1 MELDMDRFR
10 QIFLQ
15 ECAENLE
22 VLEAELL
29 ALEAGLADDDSINK
43 VFRAAHSIKGG
54 AGTFG
59 LSEMSRFT
67 HHLETLLDELRSGQ
81 RQSTPALVALML
93 KATDVI
99 AQMRSDA
106 EAGGNGSSPNA
117 EDISQQLQA
126 ALGKGEAAL
135 PDTAVATTA
144 TTEGADWQ
152 LEFVPHA
159 DMLASGNDPVRLL
172 RELAEL
178 GMQVKQC
185 NFGRLYD
192 ADYDPQLCY
201 LSWSLTGPGDIDES
215 EILEIFDWVEGEC
228 DVNLSRQTT
237 ASPAP
242 VLTDAEPLAVTAAV
256 SSAQPQPVASE
267 PPKAAAPAR
276 SAPEQ
281 SIRIDIRKIDQ
292 LINLVGELV
301 ITQSMLASLE
311 GTDGEDTQERLAR
324 GLSLLKSNTKALQES
339 VLGIRMLPISFAFNR
354 FPRLVRDISQQLGK
368 DVTLKMVGEHTELDK
383 TVLERI
389 GDPLV
394 HMVRNALDH
403 GIEMPDARRNNGK
416 DAGGTLTL
424 SACHEGGN
432 VVIDIED
439 DGAGL
444 DKQKLWNKAVEKDL
458 AITRDRR
465 IDEFSDAQ
473 IYDLIFAPGFSTA
486 AAVSDLSGRGV
497 GMDVVKRNISD
508 LGGSVEITSK
518 LGKGTRFRIRLPL
531 TMAIL
536 DGQLVAVG
544 EELFVIPLINIVES
558 LKLDTDCLIKA
569 GGGVVFY
576 QLRQQTLPVV
586 WLSELLGTRGEPG
599 PIPLLCVV
607 EAAGRKLGLVV
618 DALLAQQQV
627 VIKSLEQNFRRLPG
641 ISGATILGDGQ
652 VCLILDVPG
661 LVARRMAQGGKADA
675 VTAA

>member
-15 ECAENLE
+15 ECAENLA
-22 VLEAELL
+22 VLESDLL
-29 ALEAGLADDDSINK
+29 ALERGSGDEDCIHR

-59 LSEMSRFT
+59 LKAMSGFT
-67 HHLETLLDELRSGQ
+67 HHLETLLDELRSGK
-81 RQSTPALVALML
+81 RSIDANLVSLML

-99 AQMRSDA
+99 AQMRGDA
-106 EAGGNGSSPNA
+106 EGGGEGQSPEA
-117 EDISQQLQA
+117 DAVRGQLEA
-126 ALGKGEAAL
+126 ALGMAAA
-135 PDTAVATTA
+135 PPEQAKASA
-144 TTEGADWQ
+144 AQGSGDWQ
-152 LEFVPHA
+152 LVMQPHG
-159 DMLASGNDPVRLL
+159 DILASGNEPLRLL
-172 RELAEL
+172 RELAAL
-178 GMQVKQC
+178 GFKVISVSLGALHQGNYQ
-185 NFGRLYD
+185 
-192 ADYDPQLCY
+192 PEHCY
-201 LSWSLTGPGDIDES
+201 LGWTLAGPGQIPEADIR
-215 EILEIFDWVEGEC
+215 EIFEWVEDEC
-228 DVNLSRQTT
+228 DISLSRQ
-237 ASPAP
+237 AGPA
-242 VLTDAEPLAVTAAV
+242 EAAP
-256 SSAQPQPVASE
+256 QPQAEAKAQVAE
-267 PPKAAAPAR
+267 AKA
-276 SAPEQ
+276 APEQ
-281 SIRIDIRKIDQ
+281 SIRIDIRKIDA

-311 GTDGEDTQERLAR
+311 GLGGEAIEERFSR

-354 FPRLVRDISQQLGK
+354 FPRLVRDLAKQLGK
-368 DVTLKMVGEHTELDK
+368 DVDLKLVGEQTELDK

-403 GIEMPDARRNNGK
+403 GIEQPGQRRQAGK
-416 DAGGTLTL
+416 NPKGTLTL

-432 VVIDIED
+432 VVIDIRD

-444 DKQKLWNKAVEKDL
+444 NKEKLWQKACEKGL
-458 AITRDRR
+458 PLTQ
-465 IDEFSDAQ
+465 EHKLEELSDGQ
-473 IYDLIFAPGFSTA
+473 VYDLIFAPGFSTA

-497 GMDVVKRNISD
+497 GMDVVKRNISE
-508 LGGSVEITSK
+508 LGGSVEIQSQ
-518 LGKGTRFRIRLPL
+518 LGRGTLFRIRLPL

-544 EELFVIPLINIVES
+544 DELFVIPLINIVES
-558 LKLDTDCLIKA
+558 LKVEPDCLLKA

-576 QLRQQTLPVV
+576 QLRQEMLPVI
-586 WLSELLGTRGEPG
+586 WLAELLGTQGEPG
-599 PIPLLCVV
+599 PLPLLCVV

-661 LVARRMAQGGKADA
+661 LVSRQVGRDSDSAA
-675 VTAA
+675 VSAA

>member
-1 MELDMDRFR
+1 MELDMERFR

-15 ECAENLE
+15 ECAENLD

-29 ALEAGLADDDSINK
+29 AMEAGLTDDDAINK

-59 LSEMSRFT
+59 LGEMSRFT
-67 HHLETLLDELRSGQ
+67 HHLETLLDELRSHK
-81 RQSTPALVALML
+81 RQPTPALVALML

-99 AQMRSDA
+99 ARMRDDA
-106 EAGGNGSSPNA
+106 AAGGTGQSPDA
-117 EDISQQLQA
+117 ASVSAQLEA
-126 ALGKGEAAL
+126 ALGAA
-135 PDTAVATTA
+135 DSEVAAATA
-144 TTEGADWQ
+144 EPLDDGHSPWQ
-152 LEFVPHA
+152 LVFTPYS
-159 DMLASGNDPVRLL
+159 DILASGNDPVRLL
-172 RELAEL
+172 RELTEL
-178 GMQVKQC
+178 GLVASQC
-185 NFGRLYD
+185 NFGKLYD
-192 ADYDPQLCY
+192 DDFDPQLCY
-201 LSWSLTGPGDIDES
+201 LSWTLTGPGDIARQD
-215 EILEIFDWVEGEC
+215 ITEIFDWVEDEC
-228 DVNLSRQTT
+228 DVVLTRQAPTAQSGAALAEPQAEAPEVAPAAT
-237 ASPAP
+237 ASAI
-242 VLTDAEPLAVTAAV
+242 
-256 SSAQPQPVASE
+256 SASAD
-267 PPKAAAPAR
+267 KTAPAR
-276 SAPEQ
+276 AVAAEQ

-311 GTDGEDTQERLAR
+311 GIDGLDTQERFAK
-324 GLSLLKSNTKALQES
+324 GLSLLKNNTKALQES

-368 DVTLKMVGEHTELDK
+368 EVNLKLVGEQTELDK

-389 GDPLV
+389 TDPLV

-403 GIEMPDARRNNGK
+403 GIETPELRCQKGK
-416 DAGGTLTL
+416 APGGTLTL
-424 SACHEGGN
+424 SARHEGGN
-432 VVIDIED
+432 VVIDIQD

-444 DKQKLWNKAVEKDL
+444 SRDKLWQKACEKAL
-458 AITRDRR
+458 PLTRDRR
-465 IDEFSDAQ
+465 LDELSDAQ
-473 IYDLIFAPGFSTA
+473 VFDLIFAPGFSTA

-497 GMDVVKRNISD
+497 GMDVVKRNISE
-508 LGGSVEITSK
+508 LGGSVEIQSQ
-518 LGKGTRFRIRLPL
+518 LGRGTLFRIRLPL

-558 LKLDTDCLIKA
+558 LKLDPQCLLKA

-576 QLRQQTLPVV
+576 QLRQQMLPVL
-586 WLSELLGTRGEPG
+586 WLSQLLGTRGEPG
-599 PIPLLCVV
+599 AMPLLCVV
-607 EAAGRKLGLVV
+607 EAAGRKLGLMV

-652 VCLILDVPG
+652 VCLILDVPA
-661 LVARRMAQGGKADA
+661 LVALHVGQQGDSDA
-675 VTAA
+675 ISAA